1 MLKIMKG
8 FLADERGQASTEY
21 AVIIGVIA
29 LALIAVLA
37 GFRDE
42 LKNVFNRAKGELT
55 TIENAAAE

>member
-29 LALIAVLA
+29 LALIGVLVAFRGQLQQVFTKA
-37 GFRDE
+37 GEQLEDMDT
-42 LKNVFNRAKGELT
+42 VT
-55 TIENAAAE
+55 P

>member
-1 MLKIMKG
+1 MLKIMKS

-42 LKNVFNRAKGELT
+42 LKNVFNRAKA
-55 TIENAAAE
+55 EN